1 MIGRRALLAIACL
14 LLVGCGTAASTP
26 SAKVAPTVD
35 VTGRWSGT
43 YATNVGPM
51 PVELTLKQNDANVT
65 GDAHIAGDSWTTSTY
80 KGAIKGTVSGN
91 TFSYTYPGGG
101 GEVTVN
107 ASQMQGRTD
116 SGKALLMQ
124 RSQ

>member
-1 MIGRRALLAIACL
+1 
-14 LLVGCGTAASTP
+14 
-26 SAKVAPTVD
+26 
-35 VTGRWSGT
+35 
-43 YATNVGPM
+43 M
-51 PVELTLKQNDANVT
+51 PVELSLKQVDADVA

-101 GEVTVN
+101 GEATVS

-116 SGKALLMQ
+116 GGKTLLMQ

>member
-1 MIGRRALLAIACL
+1 MTTLRSLLAIACL
-14 LLVGCGTAASTP
+14 LLVGCGTTVSAP
-26 SAKVAPTVD
+26 SAKVPPAVD

-43 YATNVGPM
+43 YVTNVGTM
-51 PVELTLKQNDANVT
+51 PVELTLKQVDADVT
-65 GDAHIAGDSWTTSTY
+65 GDAHIAGDSWQTSTY

-91 TFSYTYPGGG
+91 NFSYTYPGGG

-116 SGKALLMQ
+116 SGKTLLMQ
-124 RSQ
+124 RQ

>member
-1 MIGRRALLAIACL
+1 MTARRSLLALTCL
-14 LLVGCGTAASTP
+14 LLVGCGSTASTP
-26 SAKVAPTVD
+26 SAKVPPAVD

-43 YATNVGPM
+43 YTTNVGPM
-51 PVELTLKQNDANVT
+51 PVELTLKQVDADVT

-101 GEVTVN
+101 GEMTVN
-107 ASQMQGRTD
+107 ATQMQGRTD
-116 SGKALLMQ
+116 SGRTLLMQ

>member
-1 MIGRRALLAIACL
+1 MTTLRPLLAMTCL
-14 LLVGCGTAASTP
+14 LLAGCAGAASAP
-26 SAKVAPTVD
+26 VAKMPPTVD

-51 PVELTLKQNDANVT
+51 PVELSLKQVDADVT

-101 GEVTVN
+101 GEVTVT

-116 SGKALLMQ
+116 SGRTLLMQ

>member
-1 MIGRRALLAIACL
+1 MTTLRPFLAIACL
-14 LLVGCGTAASTP
+14 LLVGCAGAASAP
-26 SAKVAPTVD
+26 AAKAPPTVD
-35 VTGRWSGT
+35 VTGKWSGT

-51 PVELTLKQNDANVT
+51 PVELSLKQVDADVM

-80 KGAIKGTVSGN
+80 KGVIKGTVSGN
-91 TFSYTYPGGG
+91 TFSDTYPGGG
-101 GEVTVN
+101 GEVMVN

-116 SGKALLMQ
+116 SGRTLLMQ

>member
-1 MIGRRALLAIACL
+1 MTARRSLLALTCL
-14 LLVGCGTAASTP
+14 LLVGCGSTASTS
-26 SAKVAPTVD
+26 SAKVPPTVD

-43 YATNVGPM
+43 YTTNVGPM
-51 PVELTLKQNDANVT
+51 PVELTLKQVDADVT

-91 TFSYTYPGGG
+91 TFSYSYPGGG
-101 GEVTVN
+101 GEATVN

-116 SGKALLMQ
+116 SGRTLLMQ

>member
-1 MIGRRALLAIACL
+1 MRPSGAGWEHRTRAVRR
-14 LLVGCGTAASTP
+14 
-26 SAKVAPTVD
+26 
-35 VTGRWSGT
+35 RWG
-43 YATNVGPM
+43 AT
-51 PVELTLKQNDANVT
+51 
-65 GDAHIAGDSWTTSTY
+65 WTTSTY

-101 GEVTVN
+101 GEATVN

-116 SGKALLMQ
+116 GGKTLLMQ